1 MKRSLYGKDTAH
13 PDIAASLKKL
23 GDACNNLGDH
33 RKAVS
38 YHEQA
43 LQMEWSIYGEGTA
56 HPDIASSLN
65 NLGNTWGDL
74 GDHRKAVS
82 YYEQSLQMNRSI
94 YGEGTAHPDI
104 ASSLNNLGNTW
115 ATLAITERRA
125 WSDFGDHRKAVS
137 YHEQSLQMKRD
148 IYGENTAHPEIVKSL
163 NNLGN
168 AWSDLGYHRKAVS
181 YYEQSLQMRRSIYG
195 EGTAH
200 PDIAG
205 SLNNLGNYW
214 RNLGYYSKAVS
225 YLEHAVKMM
234 RIIYGEDTAH
244 PDIAASLNNLGSAWS
259 DFGDHRKAISYHE
272 QSLQMKRDIYGENT
286 AHPEIV
292 KSLNNLCVAC
302 RDLGD
307 YGKASYYLQLE
318 EQMKQEGTK
327 LAWLKHR
334 RGLHAQSIG
343 SLQDLGLGSSLPGSR
358 PGSVH
363 LMGFKPEDLPSAY
376 TSYLDDGDSDE
387 ISVDLNS
394 ISDGS
399 LPDRDVVD
407 EKFKRVLDRMGPLS
421 PEKQEELQHMSQ
433 EDKWRMV
440 MEKRPK
446 QRPEFYVEEL
456 QKNMNPALRKSK
468 PPKRLLKSLVPTSRL
483 LPDLQYDIEMSQ
495 GNFVKDFVSSPHHG
509 IRRLIAFLKDNSL
522 KHSGTLS
529 IAVINSKDTGD
540 SRIRKQMEDEHNCL
554 LCLKALAETEHLSEL
569 VDEPN
574 NLETIALSLISSHHE
589 TRTVALQIMTKCT
602 GHHNGPGAVLR
613 SLFYL
618 KLQVGETHRF
628 KQLVNMLQ
636 AESCRSSFKLACLK
650 FFNSLLMS
658 VDDMNARVYLQF
670 ELHLS
675 RFDPNSIEKS
685 IDDADPLSDA
695 IRRELVNW
703 QNRYIHVQ
711 NVVDEALTLRQRG
724 TILREEINLLNGKI
738 HNAEEDKKALENKQ
752 KEALQKCQEFQQ
764 KTLDLQESLDRLM
777 EQQIPIL
784 HGSPA
789 IPTTVEPHEEEATV
803 PETGKT
809 VEQQAPPNPPEF
821 AIPRPAVNI
830 PRPPPLP
837 DGFSTTRS
845 NYFGERR
852 SKSMSSLLEMAN
864 DEKENPKVNLPAL
877 NWSTLDSVGSSIFK
891 TMSPDSV
898 LDEADIAELE
908 AAFQLKPEGSPA
920 PPPGGVSIPPPP
932 GPPPPGIA
940 LPSGRNRASSKLM
953 LVDQNRA
960 KNVEITLRRVGR
972 PTPDII
978 RAIRACDTSVLPGE
992 NAELLLKYLP
1002 RKDEITLL
1010 KEHAEK
1016 HNRFGAA
1023 EKYFYELTKIEGYDL
1038 HLRQM
1043 AFQEQ
1048 MSELLQT
1055 AKAVILALGNQMNGH
1070 RRNPASGF
1078 RLESLEKLKEV
1089 RTPDKSR
1096 TLLDFLV
1103 DIVEKKFPDAHLFY
1117 EDMQIELA
1125 KEDNVQSVWTAMD
1138 SFRQMEDAYRD
1149 VCAMFGENY
1158 KMTDPDKLF
1167 GMLDDFSKCYKKTA
1181 AEKVS
1186 SSRFLKGIVIPLAT
1200 IGNQVAAEARKR
1212 GIDQPKSE
1220 TSGEGSDAKNA
1231 TPRGSVGT
1239 EEPDI
1244 LASVLEL
1251 ELHAQTDNDVTK
1263 ATTDDNLRPADRDSN
1278 TGTQSGDGSSCDSP
1292 SALTTVLDLATS
1304 TTDKHTSA
1312 PSIKNGPKENGPH
1325 INEGKPPITN
1335 PPSKFV
1341 VTGGSPKS
1349 KEPVMSSRT
1358 SNEFMF

>member
-1 MKRSLYGKDTAH
+1 MFMRFSTEVLPRVFRRQSSEVLPRSWEDQGPVLFKYG
-13 PDIAASLKKL
+13 
-23 GDACNNLGDH
+23 N
-33 RKAVS
+33 
-38 YHEQA
+38 
-43 LQMEWSIYGEGTA
+43 GTF
-56 HPDIASSLN
+56 
-65 NLGNTWGDL
+65 
-74 GDHRKAVS
+74 R
-82 YYEQSLQMNRSI
+82 
-94 YGEGTAHPDI
+94 
-104 ASSLNNLGNTW
+104 
-115 ATLAITERRA
+115 
-125 WSDFGDHRKAVS
+125 
-137 YHEQSLQMKRD
+137 
-148 IYGENTAHPEIVKSL
+148 
-163 NNLGN
+163 N
-168 AWSDLGYHRKAVS
+168 AYDWH
-181 YYEQSLQMRRSIYG
+181 
-195 EGTAH
+195 
-200 PDIAG
+200 
-205 SLNNLGNYW
+205 
-214 RNLGYYSKAVS
+214 
-225 YLEHAVKMM
+225 
-234 RIIYGEDTAH
+234 EDT
-244 PDIAASLNNLGSAWS
+244 D
-259 DFGDHRKAISYHE
+259 
-272 QSLQMKRDIYGENT
+272 
-286 AHPEIV
+286 
-292 KSLNNLCVAC
+292 
-302 RDLGD
+302 
-307 YGKASYYLQLE
+307 
-318 EQMKQEGTK
+318 
-327 LAWLKHR
+327 
-334 RGLHAQSIG
+334 
-343 SLQDLGLGSSLPGSR
+343 
-358 PGSVH
+358 SVC
-363 LMGFKPEDLPSAY
+363 S
-376 TSYLDDGDSDE
+376 
-387 ISVDLNS
+387 DLNS

-407 EKFKRVLDRMGPLS
+407 DKFKRVLDRMGPLS
-421 PEKQEELQHMSQ
+421 PARQEELQNMSQ

-446 QRPEFYVEEL
+446 QRPAYYVEEL
-456 QKNMNPALRKSK
+456 QKNMNPALRKAK
-468 PPKRLLKSLVPTSRL
+468 PSKRLLKSLVPTSRL

-495 GNFVKDFVSSPHHG
+495 GNFVKEFVSSPHRG

-529 IAVINSKDTGD
+529 TAVISSKDTGD

-569 VDEPN
+569 VDEAN

-589 TRTVALQIMTKCT
+589 TRTVALQILTKCT

-628 KQLVNMLQ
+628 KQLVTMLQ

-695 IRRELVNW
+695 IMRELVNW
-703 QNRYIHVQ
+703 QNRYINVQ
-711 NVVDEALTLRQRG
+711 NVVDESLTLRQRG

-738 HNAEEDKKALENKQ
+738 QISEEEKKSLENKQ

-789 IPTTVEPHEEEATV
+789 IPTIVEPHEEQATV
-803 PETGKT
+803 PEP
-809 VEQQAPPNPPEF
+809 VEKQAPPSPPEF
-821 AIPRPAVNI
+821 AIPRPTVNI

-864 DEKENPKVNLPAL
+864 DEKDGPKVNLPAL

-908 AAFQLKPEGSPA
+908 AAFQLKPEGSPVG
-920 PPPGGVSIPPPP
+920 PPGGISIPPPP
-932 GPPPPGIA
+932 APPPPGVM
-940 LPSGRNRASSKLM
+940 LPSGQKRSSSKLM

-1010 KEHAEK
+1010 KEHADK
-1016 HNRFGAA
+1016 HNRFGEA
-1023 EKYFYELTKIEGYDL
+1023 EKYFHELTKIEGYDL

-1055 AKAVILALGNQMNGH
+1055 TNAHIQIVSDASLCVLSSWRLRKLFEVILALGNQMNGY

-1089 RTPDKSR
+1089 RTPDKSK

-1125 KEDNVQSVWTAMD
+1125 KEVSFQAVALDVQTLRRGMEAAKQIRENEPDNAAVVAFYKDNVQKVWSAVD

-1167 GMLDDFSKCYKKTA
+1167 GMLDDFSKSYKKTA
-1181 AEKVS
+1181 AAKVP
-1186 SSRFLKGIVIPLAT
+1186 SSRFLKGTVIPLAT
-1200 IGNQVAAEARKR
+1200 IGKQVAAEARKR

-1220 TSGEGSDAKNA
+1220 TSGQSSTHKKSDAKDAAPQGNA
-1231 TPRGSVGT
+1231 ET

-1251 ELHAQTDNDVTK
+1251 HAQSDDELTKSPMNDS
-1263 ATTDDNLRPADRDSN
+1263 LRPADKDSK
-1278 TGTQSGDGSSCDSP
+1278 TGTQSGDGPSGESP
-1292 SALTTVLDLATS
+1292 SVLTTVLDLVTS
-1304 TTDKHTSA
+1304 TTDKHNKDGRVPTR
-1312 PSIKNGPKENGPH
+1312 KNDHEENGPH
-1325 INEGKPPITN
+1325 INEGKPSIVN
-1335 PPSKFV
+1335 SSSKFV

>member
-1 MKRSLYGKDTAH
+1 
-13 PDIAASLKKL
+13 
-23 GDACNNLGDH
+23 
-33 RKAVS
+33 
-38 YHEQA
+38 
-43 LQMEWSIYGEGTA
+43 
-56 HPDIASSLN
+56 
-65 NLGNTWGDL
+65 
-74 GDHRKAVS
+74 
-82 YYEQSLQMNRSI
+82 
-94 YGEGTAHPDI
+94 
-104 ASSLNNLGNTW
+104 
-115 ATLAITERRA
+115 
-125 WSDFGDHRKAVS
+125 
-137 YHEQSLQMKRD
+137 
-148 IYGENTAHPEIVKSL
+148 
-163 NNLGN
+163 
-168 AWSDLGYHRKAVS
+168 
-181 YYEQSLQMRRSIYG
+181 
-195 EGTAH
+195 
-200 PDIAG
+200 
-205 SLNNLGNYW
+205 
-214 RNLGYYSKAVS
+214 
-225 YLEHAVKMM
+225 
-234 RIIYGEDTAH
+234 
-244 PDIAASLNNLGSAWS
+244 
-259 DFGDHRKAISYHE
+259 
-272 QSLQMKRDIYGENT
+272 
-286 AHPEIV
+286 
-292 KSLNNLCVAC
+292 
-302 RDLGD
+302 
-307 YGKASYYLQLE
+307 
-318 EQMKQEGTK
+318 
-327 LAWLKHR
+327 
-334 RGLHAQSIG
+334 
-343 SLQDLGLGSSLPGSR
+343 
-358 PGSVH
+358 
-363 LMGFKPEDLPSAY
+363 MGFKPEDLPSAY

-1055 AKAVILALGNQMNGH
+1055 AKAHIQIVSDASLCVLSSWRLRKLFEVILALGNQMNGH

-1125 KEDNVQSVWTAMD
+1125 KEVSFQAVALDVQTLRRGMEAAKQIRESEPDNTAVAAFYKDNVQSVWTAMD